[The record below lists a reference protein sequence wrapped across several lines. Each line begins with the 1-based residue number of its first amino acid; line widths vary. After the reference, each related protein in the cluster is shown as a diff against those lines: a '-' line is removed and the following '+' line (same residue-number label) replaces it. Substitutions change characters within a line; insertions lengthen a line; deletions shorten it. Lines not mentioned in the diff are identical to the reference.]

1 MLSKS
6 KFLPYLLI
14 TFIVILII
22 FIGNAILYRAHFSII
37 NSLVVSIIMLFYF
50 FILEGVAYKIFKG
63 SSNLKVICILLLC
76 IIFFSSFFIIH
87 KLVYDILPNFD
98 IKLYA
103 YRVELSNTVFIKNV
117 TTSFLT
123 IFFLSSV
130 VASRRDAIKSH
141 MIIKELWYRNSFSKS
156 NPHFFKSLFTTALCR
171 AIMGQGKDSPEML
184 VKLCEIVSYVLS
196 REGLKSEFISL
207 KKEWIQVEHFIDLMR
222 WYYGEDKVMLT
233 VNDIIISEHYQ
244 IISLLILSALEN
256 ANKYADWESEVPIV
270 IKVHKVKSDL
280 EVIIENTFCKQDR
293 AQHQGERSGISS
305 LYQRISRYGNKYKI
319 AYKENNNVFIF
330 KITLR
335 NYDI

>member
-6 KFLPYLLI
+6 KILPYLLI
-14 TFIVILII
+14 TFIIILII
-22 FIGNAILYRAHFSII
+22 FIGNAILYRANFSII

-50 FILEGVAYKIFKG
+50 FILEGIAYKIWKG
-63 SSNLKVICILLLC
+63 SSNLRVICILLLC
-76 IIFFSSFFIIH
+76 FLFFSSFFIIH

-123 IFFLSSV
+123 IFFLSLV

-141 MIIKELWYRNSFSKS
+141 MIIRELWYRNTFSKS
-156 NPHFFKSLFTTALCR
+156 NPHFFNSLFTTALCR
-171 AIMGQGKDSPEML
+171 AIMGQGKDSPDML
-184 VKLCEIVSYVLS
+184 VKLCEIVSYVLR

-222 WYYGEDKVMLT
+222 WYYGEDKVMFT
-233 VNDIIISEHYQ
+233 INDEISERYQ

-256 ANKYADWESEVPIV
+256 ANKYADWESEVPIL

-280 EVIIENTFCKQDR
+280 EIIIENTFCKLER

-305 LYQRISRYGNKYKI
+305 LFQRISRYGNKYKI

>member
-1 MLSKS
+1 
-6 KFLPYLLI
+6 
-14 TFIVILII
+14 
-22 FIGNAILYRAHFSII
+22 
-37 NSLVVSIIMLFYF
+37 
-50 FILEGVAYKIFKG
+50 
-63 SSNLKVICILLLC
+63 
-76 IIFFSSFFIIH
+76 
-87 KLVYDILPNFD
+87 LVYDILPNFD

-103 YRVELSNTVFIKNV
+103 YRVELNNTVFIKNV

-130 VASRRDAIKSH
+130 VASRRDAIKGH
-141 MIIKELWYRNSFSKS
+141 MIIKELWYRNAFSKS

-171 AIMGQGKDSPEML
+171 AIMGQGKDSPDML
-184 VKLCEIVSYVLS
+184 VKLCEIVSYVLR
-196 REGLKSEFISL
+196 RESVKSEFISL

-233 VNDIIISEHYQ
+233 INDEISERYQ

-256 ANKYADWESEVPIV
+256 ANKYADWESDVPIA

-280 EVIIENTFCKQDR
+280 EVIIENTFCKLER

-305 LYQRISRYGNKYKI
+305 LFQRISRYGNKYKI

-330 KITLR
+330 KITLM
-335 NYDI
+335 NYEN